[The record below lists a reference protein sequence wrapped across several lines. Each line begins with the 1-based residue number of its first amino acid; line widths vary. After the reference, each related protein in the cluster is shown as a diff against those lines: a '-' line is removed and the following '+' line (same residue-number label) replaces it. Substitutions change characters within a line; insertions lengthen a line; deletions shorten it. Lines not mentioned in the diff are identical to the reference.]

1 MQKIRN
7 AETLA
12 GVHTDNLV
20 NEKDMNSDIYNQYL
34 NTSTPKDIVLMM
46 KRVKDN
52 NILSSSS
59 FAFLEN
65 IMLKTSTGENKIKAG
80 LPKNTKIYH
89 KTGSGSRTPKG
100 LKIADNDAGYVR
112 LPNGDLY
119 YIAIMIKD
127 SPLSDDE
134 NSKIISDISKIV
146 YQYFCI
152 NKN

>member
-1 MQKIRN
+1 MSIGI
-7 AETLA
+7 L
-12 GVHTDNLV
+12 LF
-20 NEKDMNSDIYNQYL
+20 
-34 NTSTPKDIVLMM
+34 IV
-46 KRVKDN
+46 
-52 NILSSSS
+52 S

-134 NSKIISDISKIV
+134 NSKIISDISLTLKNV
-146 YQYFCI
+146 LYYLYYF
-152 NKN
+152 

>member
-1 MQKIRN
+1 MTHLWKEETKLEKKI
-7 AETLA
+7 A
-12 GVHTDNLV
+12 
-20 NEKDMNSDIYNQYL
+20 K
-34 NTSTPKDIVLMM
+34 
-46 KRVKDN
+46 
-52 NILSSSS
+52 
-59 FAFLEN
+59 
-65 IMLKTSTGENKIKAG
+65 
-80 LPKNTKIYH
+80 
-89 KTGSGSRTPKG
+89 
-100 LKIADNDAGYVR
+100 KIADNDAGYVR